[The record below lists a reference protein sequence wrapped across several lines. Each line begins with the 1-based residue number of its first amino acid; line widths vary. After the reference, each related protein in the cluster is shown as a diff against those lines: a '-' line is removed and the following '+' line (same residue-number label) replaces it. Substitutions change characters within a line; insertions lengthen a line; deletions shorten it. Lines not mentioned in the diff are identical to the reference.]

1 MSWRRWVIGLLL
13 AMAVGCGKPS
23 PRVVLY
29 CAQDLEY
36 ATEILADFERESG
49 IKVDVRADTEANKSV
64 SLYEAIVQEKR
75 HPRCDVFWNN
85 EPVNMVRLERQGL
98 LQPTPTSAADPFP
111 AWARGP
117 NNAWYAFAARARILI
132 VNNRLS
138 AEEMPQGILE
148 LTAPKWKGRVAM
160 AKPQYGTTAT
170 QAACLFQV
178 LGKEKAQQFYTEL
191 RPNVTLLPGNKDV
204 AIAVSEGRFDVGLT
218 DTDDAIIEIRNGR
231 PVRILYPDQQTIG
244 TLFLPNTLAII
255 KGSPN
260 PESARKLLDYLLSP
274 AVEKRLAEGRS
285 AQIPLNPNVQANL
298 PIEPPSRLKAMEVDF
313 AQAAELWE
321 EVQTFLRKEY
331 GQ

>member
-1 MSWRRWVIGLLL
+1 MVRHCWGLVLVLSLIGCTK
-13 AMAVGCGKPS
+13 AG

-29 CAQDLEY
+29 CAQDVEY
-36 ATEILADFERESG
+36 AAEILKDFERETG

-64 SLYEAIVQEKR
+64 SLYEAIVRESQ

-85 EPVNMVRLERQGL
+85 EPLNMVRLEKLGL
-98 LQPTPTSAADPFP
+98 LQATPTPAADPFP
-111 AWARGP
+111 AWAKGP
-117 NNAWYAFAARARILI
+117 NHAWYAFAARARILI
-132 VNNRLS
+132 VNQRLS
-138 AEEMPQGILE
+138 ADEVPQGILD
-148 LTAPKWKGRVAM
+148 LTDPKWKGRVAM

-178 LGKEKAQQFYTEL
+178 LGRDKATEFYTQL

-218 DTDDAIIEIRNGR
+218 DTDDAIIEVRHGR
-231 PVRILYPDQQTIG
+231 PVRIVYPDQQTIG

-255 KGSPN
+255 KGCPN
-260 PESARKLLDYLLSP
+260 PGPARMLLDYLLSP

-285 AQIPLNPNVQANL
+285 AQIPLNPQVQADL
-298 PIEPPSRLKAMEVDF
+298 PIEHPSRVKVMDVDF
-313 AQAAELWE
+313 RKAADLWE
-321 EVQTFLRKEY
+321 EVQAFLRKEY